1 MFRDYYYLTKPGI
14 IYGNLVTTTAGF
26 MLAGKGHIS
35 ILGLLTILGG
45 VTLVIASACVV
56 NNYTDRKLDTKMTRT
71 KQRAL
76 ASGRISGANAAV
88 FGLSLGFLGLLI
100 LGLFTNILTF
110 LLGLIAYFVYVVLY
124 GITKRRSV
132 HGTLVG
138 SIAGALPPVAGYTSV
153 TNNLDAVALLLFLLL
168 VFWQMPHFYAI
179 AMYRFKDYKAAGLPV
194 LPVKKGMEATK
205 IQIVL
210 YIVAFTVTGMF
221 FTLSGY
227 THALFL
233 IIILGL
239 GLSWLHKGVQGFNT
253 ADDKVWA
260 RKMFIYSLVVNLGM
274 SLLLSVGAIL
284 P

>member
-138 SIAGALPPVAGYTSV
+138 SIAGALSPVAGYTSV